1 MNRRNFITFLGGLVA
16 WPYRAEAQGTQK
28 VWRIGHIFPASPTV
42 VSHFA
47 DAFERHM
54 LNLGYSPG
62 RNLIVTRRFPEPG
75 HVEDAVRELLPE
87 TDILVTWTTL
97 GVVAAKKLVDTI
109 PVVFLAVG
117 APVDIGLV
125 QSLNRPGG
133 NMTGVTFEA
142 AIETYAK
149 RLQILTQIVPNLERV
164 AILRTIGDPNV
175 TFAMRS
181 VVAAAP
187 ALKVSLQLIDI
198 NSADE
203 LPNAFETMKSLK
215 AQALLVISS
224 AVTYGASRQI
234 AELAFKNNL
243 PSCSPFQEEVI
254 AGGLVSLGPD
264 MEVMA
269 EQGADLVNKII
280 KGAKPSELPVEQ
292 PTRYEMFVN
301 VRTAKAFGLILP
313 ETFLG
318 RVDMLIE

>member
-1 MNRRNFITFLGGLVA
+1 MKRRSFIILLGSVVA
-16 WPYRAEAQGTQK
+16 WPHRAEAQGIQK
-28 VWRIGHIFPASPTV
+28 TWRIGHIFPAAPSV
-42 VSHFA
+42 VGHFA
-47 DAFERHM
+47 DAFERRM
-54 LNLGYSPG
+54 LDLGYSPG
-62 RNLIVTRRFPEPG
+62 RNLIVTRRFPQPS

-87 TDILVTWTTL
+87 IDVLVTWTTM
-97 GVVAAKKLVDTI
+97 GGVAAKKLATTI

-125 QSLNRPGG
+125 QSLNHPGG

-164 AILRTIGDPNV
+164 AVLRTIGDPNV
-175 TFAMRS
+175 TFAMKS
-181 VVAAAP
+181 VVQAAP
-187 ALKVSLQLIDI
+187 ALNVSLQLIDI
-198 NSADE
+198 ETADE

-224 AVTYGASRQI
+224 AVTYGASKQI

-269 EQGADLVNKII
+269 EQGADLVNKIT

-292 PTRYEMFVN
+292 PTRYLMYVN
-301 VRTAKAFGLILP
+301 VRTAKAFGLILS